1 MTHDIELTVN
11 GVAHS
16 VSVEPRKTLLS
27 VLRDQLHMTGTKEGC
42 STGDCGACTVILD
55 GKTVTSCLVLGVEA
69 DGSDVTTIEG
79 IATSKGLH
87 PVQEAIVEKGGVQC
101 GFCTAGIIVSSV
113 ALLNE
118 NPKPTPDQIRRGL
131 AGNLC
136 RCTGYTK
143 VIEAVT
149 DAAKKIKKP
158 ARRKVSKRK

>member
-55 GKTVTSCLVLGVEA
+55 GKTVTSCLVLGVDA

-79 IATSKGLH
+79 IATSEGLH